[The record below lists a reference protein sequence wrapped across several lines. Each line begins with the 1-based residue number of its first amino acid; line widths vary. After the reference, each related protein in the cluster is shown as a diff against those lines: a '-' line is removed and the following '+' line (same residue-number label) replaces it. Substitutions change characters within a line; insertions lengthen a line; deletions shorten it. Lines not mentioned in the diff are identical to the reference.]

1 MAKLPYTYTICP
13 PGPEPKQFTASCTEM
28 GALLKSSPDGNL
40 TINQRRKAV
49 WDAWSG
55 NHMGAVEEFLHAWC
69 EQNRKER
76 GK

>member
-1 MAKLPYTYTICP
+1 
-13 PGPEPKQFTASCTEM
+13 M
-28 GALLKSSPDGNL
+28 GVLLKGSPDGNL
-40 TINQRRKAV
+40 TINQSRKAV